1 MDAATYLIT
10 GATDGI
16 GKATA
21 LALAKTGATVILH
34 GRDRAKTS
42 RALAELRAATGNRQ
56 LHTVLADFASLDQV
70 AALADEIQTDFG
82 TLNVLINNAG
92 LLTDHRQLSR
102 DGFELTFAV
111 NYLAP
116 FLLTNCLLHLLK
128 QGAPARIVN
137 VASTA
142 MGGGQIHLDD
152 LQAERHFDGWR
163 AYANSKLANVLFS
176 ALLAE
181 KLAGT
186 GVVSNS
192 LCPGLIDTNFFHTNQ
207 IFANGGYE
215 RLRPG
220 MRPPEEGALVPL
232 YLATSEEA
240 GEISGEF
247 FVREGRDGLY
257 DGGLQGGKELHTR
270 NCLFALPGFTQR
282 FDVCVA
288 TLVTQIRRTRRR
300 ATVDEIHARG
310 RRRAGCQT
318 V

>member
-1 MDAATYLIT
+1 MNGSTCLVT

-21 LALAKTGATVILH
+21 LALAQIGATVIMH
-34 GRDRAKTS
+34 GRDPAKAA
-42 RALAELRAATGNRQ
+42 RALADVQAATRNLQ
-56 LHTVLADFASLDQV
+56 VHTVLADFASLGEV
-70 AALADEIQTDFG
+70 AGLADRVQQDFG
-82 TLNVLINNAG
+82 GLNVLINNAG

-116 FLLTNCLLHLLK
+116 FLLTHRLLALLR
-128 QGAPARIVN
+128 QNAPARIVN

-142 MGGGQIHLDD
+142 MGGGHIHIDD
-152 LQAERHFDGWR
+152 LQAERRFDGWQ

-176 ALLAE
+176 ALMAE

-192 LCPGLIDTNFFHTNQ
+192 LCPGLIDTNFFHTNE
-207 IFANGGYE
+207 IFGDGGYE

-232 YLATSEEA
+232 YLATA
-240 GEISGEF
+240 DGAADVSGEF
-247 FVREGRDGLY
+247 FVRVGRDG
-257 DGGLQGGKELHTR
+257 
-270 NCLFALPGFTQR
+270 
-282 FDVCVA
+282 
-288 TLVTQIRRTRRR
+288 RR
-300 ATVDEIHARG
+300 AVPLNWDRDTAEALWQRSLDDLAPWLD
-310 RRRAGCQT
+310 
-318 V
+318 

>member
-1 MDAATYLIT
+1 MNGSTCLVT

-21 LALAKTGATVILH
+21 LALAQTGATVIMH
-34 GRDRAKTS
+34 GRDPAKAA
-42 RALAELRAATGNRQ
+42 RALADVQSATHNP
-56 LHTVLADFASLDQV
+56 HVHKVLADFASLDEV
-70 AALADEIQTDFG
+70 AGLADRVRHDFG
-82 TLNVLINNAG
+82 GLNVLINNAG

-116 FLLTNCLLHLLK
+116 FLLTHRLLVLLR
-128 QGAPARIVN
+128 QNAPARIVN

-142 MGGGQIHLDD
+142 MGGGHIHIDD
-152 LQAERHFDGWR
+152 LQAERRFDGWQ

-176 ALLAE
+176 ALMAE

-192 LCPGLIDTNFFHTNQ
+192 LCPGLIDTNFFHTNE
-207 IFANGGYE
+207 IFGDGGYE

-232 YLATSEEA
+232 YLATA
-240 GEISGEF
+240 DDAANVSGEF
-247 FVREGRDGLY
+247 FVRVGRDG
-257 DGGLQGGKELHTR
+257 
-270 NCLFALPGFTQR
+270 
-282 FDVCVA
+282 
-288 TLVTQIRRTRRR
+288 RR
-300 ATVDEIHARG
+300 AVPLDWDRDTAEALWQRSLDDLAPWLD
-310 RRRAGCQT
+310 
-318 V
+318 

>member
-1 MDAATYLIT
+1 MNGSTYFVT

-21 LALAKTGATVILH
+21 LALAQTDATVIMH
-34 GRDRAKTS
+34 GRDPAKAARAQADVQS
-42 RALAELRAATGNRQ
+42 ATHNRHV
-56 LHTVLADFASLDQV
+56 HTVLADFASLGEV
-70 AALADEIQTDFG
+70 AGLADRVQQDFG
-82 TLNVLINNAG
+82 GLNVLINNAG

-116 FLLTNCLLHLLK
+116 ILLTHRLLALLR
-128 QGAPARIVN
+128 QNAPARIVN

-142 MGGGQIHLDD
+142 MGGGHIHIDD
-152 LQAERHFDGWR
+152 LQAERRFDGWQ

-192 LCPGLIDTNFFHTNQ
+192 LCPGLIDTNFFHTNE
-207 IFANGGYE
+207 IFGDGGYE

-220 MRPPEEGALVPL
+220 MRPPEEGALVPF
-232 YLATSEEA
+232 YLATA
-240 GEISGEF
+240 DDAADVSGEF
-247 FVREGRDGLY
+247 FVRVGRDG
-257 DGGLQGGKELHTR
+257 
-270 NCLFALPGFTQR
+270 
-282 FDVCVA
+282 
-288 TLVTQIRRTRRR
+288 RR
-300 ATVDEIHARG
+300 AVPLDWD
-310 RRRAGCQT
+310 RATAEALWQRSLDDLAPWLD
-318 V
+318 